1 MNQNILSKI
10 VFACALAPLF
20 LAEPAF
26 AQARLRLTES
36 ALGPISIA
44 TGTNGTA
51 QVIEAY
57 NLGNGNLSL
66 TFASNAPWLTAAVGT
81 SRACAAAA
89 LPVANCLPIT
99 VSLNTAGLAA
109 GTYTGAITVRD
120 AAAIDAPQTVTV
132 TVQIGGGI
140 PNTLFLYSPP
150 NNGSDSQRF
159 FTNSVLTTNA
169 TTQTGGAWL
178 DLAYEGQGSFRF
190 VQPYRVSARHLT
202 GMPEGTYNGTVQLG
216 GSAFAGDN
224 KTVQVRFVVTS
235 QPIAFVAPETIK
247 VKLAQGSPATTVNV
261 GLGNRGR
268 GSLALTGATATVQSG
283 TGWLAAAPST
293 TFLGAAVTLTP
304 GSLAVGT
311 YRGNVAL
318 AVNAIN
324 GPAINVPVEMEIVA
338 SPTPTISFNGV
349 LNNADFKTGDSMG
362 VGAIAAL
369 FGEFLADAVAANTQ
383 TTLPTTLGGV
393 RVLVNGRA
401 APLYFVSP
409 GQVNFQMPFETLGGI
424 ASIQVERNGVVGNRV
439 GVDVVPF
446 AGRILVWSQF
456 GLPHA
461 IAVNADGTLPIP
473 PNVTIPGYVSKPAK
487 PGDTLVI
494 YAIGFGQTNPAVQTG
509 VASPSTPLAQL
520 SNVIVHFGPRSLFGT
535 SVPQPASFAGLS
547 PGFVGLYQINVQ
559 VPQGVTALNDLD
571 MSIEY
576 NGAFTNNVK
585 VATAN

>member
-10 VFACALAPLF
+10 VFACAFAPLF

-44 TGTNGTA
+44 TGSNGTA

-66 TFASNAPWLTAAVGT
+66 TFASNAPWLTASVGA

-99 VSLNTAGLAA
+99 ISLNTAGLTA

-132 TVQIGGGI
+132 TVQVGGGV
-140 PNTLFLYSPP
+140 PNTIFLYSPP

-159 FTNSVLTTNA
+159 STNSVLTTNA

-190 VQPYRVSARHLT
+190 VQPYRVSARHLA
-202 GMPEGTYNGTVQLG
+202 GMPEGTYNGTLQLG

-247 VKLAQGSPATTVNV
+247 VKLAQGSAATTVNV

-268 GSLALTGATATVQSG
+268 GSLALTSATATLQSG

-324 GPAINVPVEMEIVA
+324 GPTINVPVEMEIVA

-349 LNNADFKTGDSMG
+349 LNNADFRPGDSMG

-369 FGEFLADAVAANTQ
+369 FGEFLADSVAANTQ
-383 TTLPTTLGGV
+383 LTLPTTLGGV

-409 GQVNFQMPFETLGGI
+409 GQINFQVPFETLGGI

-439 GVDVVPF
+439 GVDIVPF

-473 PNVTIPGYVSKPAK
+473 PTVTIPGYVSKPAR

-509 VASPSTPLAQL
+509 VASPSSPLAQL

>member
-1 MNQNILSKI
+1 MNQNILSKF
-10 VFACALAPLF
+10 VFACALAPVF
-20 LAEPAF
+20 LAEPVF

-44 TGTNGTA
+44 TGANGPA

-57 NLGNGNLSL
+57 NLGTGNLAL
-66 TFASNAPWLTAAVGT
+66 TFASNAPWLTAAVGA
-81 SRACAAAA
+81 SRACTTAA
-89 LPVANCLPIT
+89 LPVATCIPIT
-99 VSLNTAGLAA
+99 VTLNTATLAA
-109 GTYTGAITVRD
+109 GTHTGAITVRD
-120 AAAIDAPQTVTV
+120 ANAIDAPQTITV
-132 TVQIGGGI
+132 TVQMGGGV

-159 FTNSVLTTNA
+159 FTNTVLNTNA
-169 TTQTGGAWL
+169 TTQSGGAWL

-190 VQPYRVSARHLT
+190 VQPYRVSARHLA
-202 GMPEGTYNGTVQLG
+202 GMPEGTYNGTLQLG

-247 VKLAQGSPATTVNV
+247 LKLPQGSAPTTVNV

-268 GSLALTGATATVQSG
+268 GALALTATTATMQTG

-293 TFLGAAVTLTP
+293 TFLGGAVTLTP
-304 GSLAVGT
+304 GTLTPGT
-311 YRGNVAL
+311 YRGNVAF

-324 GPAINVPVEMEIVA
+324 GPAINVPVEMEIIA
-338 SPTPTISFNGV
+338 NPTPTVSFNGV
-349 LNNADFKTGDSMG
+349 LNNADFKSGDSVG

-369 FGEFLADAVAANTQ
+369 FGEFLADAVAFNTE
-383 TTLPTTLGGV
+383 TTLPTTLGNV

-409 GQVNFQMPFETLGGI
+409 GQINFQMPFETLGGI
-424 ASIQVERNGVVGNRV
+424 AAVQVERNGVVGNRV
-439 GVDVVPF
+439 GVNVVPN
-446 AGRILVWSQF
+446 AGRILIWSQF
-456 GLPHA
+456 GLNHA
-461 IAVNADGTLPIP
+461 IAVNADGTLPVP
-473 PNVTIPGYVSKPAK
+473 PNVTIGTYVSKPAK

-494 YAIGFGQTNPAVQTG
+494 YAIGFGQTNPPVQTG
-509 VASPSTPLAQL
+509 AASPSSPLAQL

-535 SVPQPASFAGLS
+535 SIAQPASFAGLS

-559 VPQGVTALNDLD
+559 VPQGVTPLNDLD

-576 NGAFTNNVK
+576 NGQFTNNVK
-585 VATAN
+585 IATAN